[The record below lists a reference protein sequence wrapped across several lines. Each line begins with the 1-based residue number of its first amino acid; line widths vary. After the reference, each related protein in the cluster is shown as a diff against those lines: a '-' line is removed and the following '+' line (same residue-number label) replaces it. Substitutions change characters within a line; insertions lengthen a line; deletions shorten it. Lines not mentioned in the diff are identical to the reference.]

1 MPFRSLAPSH
11 SDSRRANLLL
21 IDFHHALRY
30 DLPRISSAWYAQV
43 ANLQK
48 IQKRPGGPLAVM
60 TQDRRGSVHNSR
72 HTASPWQRVT
82 QVISVVVVA
91 YFALLGL
98 MVWWAIH
105 LMPASQDRHVLLIM
119 GMTAALTI
127 VLLASIRVI
136 VRRHLVVPLQQQA
149 EHDDLT
155 ELCRPGAFWE
165 QADERRIQAIQTHE
179 PLAFVFIDLDDFKQ
193 VNDTYG
199 HLTGDAL
206 LRDFSRLLQTQ
217 ARHEDILGR
226 LGGEE
231 FGWVLPG
238 ASVQDAQTATERLL
252 GMCRRME
259 IGTLRGV
266 TFSAGI
272 AAIKGPESDPPS
284 TWDLARCADHALYQ
298 AKAAGKA
305 QVRIAPHTSA

>member
-1 MPFRSLAPSH
+1 MK
-11 SDSRRANLLL
+11 
-21 IDFHHALRY
+21 Y
-30 DLPRISSAWYAQV
+30 
-43 ANLQK
+43 
-48 IQKRPGGPLAVM
+48 
-60 TQDRRGSVHNSR
+60 DRRGSANSPR
-72 HTASPWQRVT
+72 MTANPWHRVT
-82 QVISVVVVA
+82 QVISAMVVVYVV
-91 YFALLGL
+91 LLGL
-98 MVWWAIH
+98 MVWWAVH
-105 LMPASQDRHVLLIM
+105 LIPASQDRHLLLIL
-119 GMTAALTI
+119 GMTAALTA
-127 VLLASIRVI
+127 VLLASIRLI
-136 VRRHLVVPLQQQA
+136 VMRHLVAPLRQQA

-165 QADERRIQAIQTHE
+165 QADERRIQAIQAHE

-272 AAIKGPESDPPS
+272 AAIKGSESDPPS